1 MRGRIEKFIFRR
13 LFRKELE
20 VVMKPWPLKFLL
32 ILFLCLLARA
42 SFGAGPVNVHS
53 FLLNLIKR
61 IPLRLDSAITGTAFA
76 RAISALEGPEREKA
90 ILAQLSEGVF
100 PDYLR
105 KLKPVYLSHR
115 FEDGHTV
122 TATIFVMPDYLSIGS
137 DQDFLLIPV
146 NLHTALEIAG
156 QLGFILP
163 TKKMV
168 DQIVQQSNFRFSPQP
183 LPAGSRMRSTAYYL
197 KHSQLIREQ
206 RSASGCPLEALVSGH
221 KKDVVLTN
229 RLGKAVGKIAIYGWH
244 RLSGLPIQPL
254 STVHG
259 AAYADYSH
267 GIRLVS
273 ETVLID
279 GKPWPI
285 YDVLED
291 PKLAAVLSD
300 EGPMPGIRRFLALHR
315 PQKSP
320 LFSNKSERG

>member
-1 MRGRIEKFIFRR
+1 
-13 LFRKELE
+13 
-20 VVMKPWPLKFLL
+20 MKPWPLKFLL
-32 ILFLCLLARA
+32 ILFLFLLALD
-42 SFGAGPVNVHS
+42 SFAAEPGSSGAKPVNVHS
-53 FLLNLIKR
+53 LLRNLIQR
-61 IPLRLDSAITGTAFA
+61 IPLRQDSSLTGTAFA
-76 RAISALEGPEREKA
+76 RTISAQEGPEREKA
-90 ILAQLSEGVF
+90 ILAQLSEGIF
-100 PDYLR
+100 PDFLR
-105 KLKPVYLSHR
+105 KLKAVYLSHR
-115 FEDGHTV
+115 FKDGHTV
-122 TATIFVMPDYLSIGS
+122 RATIFVMPDYLSIGS

-156 QLGFILP
+156 RLGFILP
-163 TKKMV
+163 TKKIV

-197 KHSQLIREQ
+197 KHNQMIMEQ
-206 RSASGCPLEALVSGH
+206 RSASGCPLDALVSGH

-229 RLGKAVGKIAIYGWH
+229 RLEKAVGKIAIYGWH

-259 AAYADYSH
+259 AGYADYSH

-279 GKPWPI
+279 GKPWSI

-300 EGPMPGIRRFLALHR
+300 EGPLPGIRRFLALHY
-315 PQKSP
+315 PQQNHSLISRKSD
-320 LFSNKSERG
+320 LF

>member
-1 MRGRIEKFIFRR
+1 
-13 LFRKELE
+13 
-20 VVMKPWPLKFLL
+20 MKPWPLKFLF
-32 ILFLCLLARA
+32 IIFPFLLALD
-42 SFGAGPVNVHS
+42 SFAAEPVNLHS
-53 FLLNLIKR
+53 LLSNLIQR
-61 IPLRLDSAITGTAFA
+61 IPLRQDSSLTGTAFA
-76 RAISALEGPEREKA
+76 RTIAALEGPEREKA
-90 ILAQLSEGVF
+90 ILARLSEGII

-105 KLKPVYLSHR
+105 KLKAVYLSHR
-115 FEDGHTV
+115 FKDGHIV
-122 TATIFVMPDYLSIGS
+122 KATIFVMPDYLSIGS

-156 QLGFILP
+156 RLGFILP

-183 LPAGSRMRSTAYYL
+183 LPACSQMRSTAYYL
-197 KHSQLIREQ
+197 KHNQMIMEQ
-206 RSASGCPLEALVSGH
+206 RSASGCPLDALVSGH

-229 RLGKAVGKIAIYGWH
+229 RLEKAIGKIAIYGWH

-259 AAYADYSH
+259 ANYADYSH

-279 GKPWPI
+279 GKPWSI

-300 EGPMPGIRRFLALHR
+300 EGPMPGIRRFLALHY
-315 PQKSP
+315 PQKENS
-320 LFSNKSERG
+320 LISRKSDRF